1 MNHFDTSK
9 KPEDIKQ
16 NMQDIIVDT
25 TGISWVDGDNGRLF
39 YRGINIAELAAHASF
54 EETAWLLLVGK
65 LPDKIKLDAF
75 SWGLRNMSSSQE
87 KIIRIIK
94 EFPQRSKPLL
104 ILQTALAALAS
115 IDRNEN
121 YLEEENFIEKVM
133 RIIAQTPVVLSA
145 AYRHYLGVPLLE
157 PRSDLSFVE
166 NFIYM
171 LFGKIPTKNQS
182 RCMEIALIIQM
193 DHGFTPSTFIAR
205 SVASTQTN
213 FYSATSAAVGA
224 LTGNLHGGTSALVI
238 ELIKNAKNSGNVKN
252 YIYNLLNSGG
262 KVVGMG
268 HRIYKTMDPRAIIFK
283 DLLSQ
288 LTSKDEIENDFNILL
303 EIEQIARK
311 YFEEKMLPIYANVDL
326 WSGAVYKKL
335 GIQPV
340 LYSAIFAAARIVG
353 WCAHI
358 LELRQNNKIYYPESE
373 YVGFKDIPYVP
384 LEQR

>member
-1 MNHFDTSK
+1 
-9 KPEDIKQ
+9 
-16 NMQDIIVDT
+16 
-25 TGISWVDGDNGRLF
+25 
-39 YRGINIAELAAHASF
+39 
-54 EETAWLLLVGK
+54 LVGK

>member
-303 EIEQIARK
+303 EIEQVARK

>member
-193 DHGFTPSTFIAR
+193 DHGFTSSTFIAR

-224 LTGNLHGGTSALVI
+224 LTGNLHSGTSALVI
-238 ELIKNAKNSGNVKN
+238 ELIKNAKNSGNVKD

-288 LTSKDEIENDFNILL
+288 LTSKDEKENDFNILL
-303 EIEQIARK
+303 EIEQVARK

-358 LELRQNNKIYYPESE
+358 LELRQSNKIYYPESK